1 MKKKDIVCQS
11 GVLTCEQKQDG
22 VVSVVGSLDS
32 LDSQMAVAVF
42 SRHHGQTSCNWPN
55 TVVGKEVF
63 FDKAQSV
70 V

>member
-1 MKKKDIVCQS
+1 MCQS

-32 LDSQMAVAVF
+32 LDCQMAVVVF
-42 SRHHGQTSCNWPN
+42 SRHQGQTSCNWPN
-55 TVVGKEVF
+55 TVISKEVF
-63 FDKAQSV
+63 FDKAQGV